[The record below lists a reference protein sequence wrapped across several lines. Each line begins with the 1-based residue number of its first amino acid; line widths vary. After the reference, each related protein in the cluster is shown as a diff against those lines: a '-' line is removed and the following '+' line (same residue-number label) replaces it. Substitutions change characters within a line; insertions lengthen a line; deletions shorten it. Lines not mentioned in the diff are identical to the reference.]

1 MKWCKSNNDN
11 ILAFHRSKGNLM
23 SFYKFITTYYDSSLF
38 IKDLGK
44 IHEILKENKLQ
55 IANKDNDA
63 LVKTMRMTIIELI

>member
-1 MKWCKSNNDN
+1 
-11 ILAFHRSKGNLM
+11 M